1 MEKHNIKFKET
12 SREDELEFYSNI
24 FLSEKRI
31 EFKKIEEAKNFPLI
45 QQIFYLPFVKKVVL
59 NKHSVYV
66 EKLNILE
73 WKDVQDELSKQLE
86 DFLND
91 GGLVSQIELTKT
103 SPVTVYAEST
113 PNPNA
118 MKFVVNKKLFNDV
131 YEFKKVEE
139 TKDAP
144 LAKSL
149 FTFPF
154 IQEIFFDFNFIS
166 IIQKANSNWD
176 ENVMDV
182 REFIR
187 SFIQD
192 DNVVIYE
199 ENFVKKSDPKII
211 ENLDDVS
218 KKIIEIIE
226 EHVKPAVASDGGNIV
241 FESYDKKS
249 KKVNVILQGACSG
262 CPSSTITLKSGIENM
277 LKEMLPDMISS
288 VNAINGWYYLLRE
301 KFLR

>member
-1 MEKHNIKFKET
+1 MEKHIIKFKET

-31 EFKKIEEAKNFPLI
+31 EFEKVEEAKNYPLI
-45 QQIFYLPFVKKVVL
+45 LQIFYLPFVKKVVL

-66 EKLNILE
+66 EKLNILQ

-154 IQEIFFDFNFIS
+154 IKEIFFDFNFIS
-166 IIQKANSNWD
+166 IIQRANSNWD

-187 SFIQD
+187 SFIQG
-192 DNVVIYE
+192 DNVIIYE

-241 FESYDKKS
+241 FKSYDKES

-288 VNAINGWYYLLRE
+288 VNAING
-301 KFLR
+301 